1 MPSFVNPIHT
11 NANAL
16 NSGTKNEVKDTKNA
30 PKSASKDFN
39 KILNQKISK
48 DKTAPKENPNAL
60 KATPKDAKEDA
71 KELEKTPTPHHQHAQ
86 NLAKDQQAP
95 TLKDLL
101 NHKKTTASHEA
112 QHETHEPTLKDLLN
126 HKKTTASHEAQHET
140 HEMHETNPKTPN
152 ETLNKNE
159 KKPNGV
165 ASNAHQANL
174 TNKNPLT
181 PTNHANN
188 AIKNPTAP
196 THNAKEPKTLK
207 DIHALS
213 QKHDLNA
220 SNIQVG
226 TPLEKKE
233 TPLNASDQLA
243 LKTTQTSINHT
254 LAKNDSKNTANL
266 SSVLQSLEK
275 KESHNKERTTPPSNE
290 KKTPPLREALQM
302 NAIKRDKTLSKKKP
316 EKTPTKTQTTAATP
330 ENAPKIPLKTPPL
343 MPLIGANPP
352 NDNAP
357 TPLEKEEKAKEVSEN
372 KEKTK
377 ESNNSA
383 QSAQNA
389 QASDKTSENKSAA
402 PKETIK
408 HFTQQLKQEI
418 QEYKPPMSRISM
430 DLFPKELGKVEVT
443 IQKVGKNLKVSV
455 ISHNNSLQT
464 FLDNQQDLKNS
475 LNALGFEGVD
485 LSFSQD
491 SSKEQPK
498 EPLREPFKE
507 QESTPLKEN
516 ALKSYQENTDNENKE
531 TSMQITLYA

>member
-1 MPSFVNPIHT
+1 MPSPINPIHT

-16 NSGTKNEVKDTKNA
+16 NSGAKNEDTKNA
-30 PKSASKDFN
+30 PKSASKDFS

-71 KELEKTPTPHHQHAQ
+71 KTLKTPTPHHQHAQ
-86 NLAKDQQAP
+86 NPAKDQQAP
-95 TLKDLL
+95 TLKDWL

-112 QHETHEPTLKDLLN
+112 QHEKN
-126 HKKTTASHEAQHET
+126 
-140 HEMHETNPKTPN
+140 HETNPKTPN

-159 KKPNGV
+159 KKPNEV
-165 ASNAHQANL
+165 ISNAHQTNL
-174 TNKNPLT
+174 LSKNPIT
-181 PTNHANN
+181 PNHANN

-207 DIHALS
+207 DIQTLS

-220 SNIQVG
+220 NNIQA
-226 TPLEKKE
+226 TAPLEKKE

-243 LKTTQTSINHT
+243 LKTTQTPINHT
-254 LAKNDSKNTANL
+254 LAKNDAKNTANL

-275 KESHNKERTTPPSNE
+275 KESPNKEHATPQNNE
-290 KKTPPLREALQM
+290 KKTPPLKEALPM
-302 NAIKRDKTLSKKKP
+302 NAIKRDKTLSKKKS
-316 EKTPTKTQTTAATP
+316 EKTPTKAQTTAPSITP

-352 NDNAP
+352 PNDNIP
-357 TPLEKEEKAKEVSEN
+357 TPLEKEEKTQEISEN

-377 ESNNSA
+377 ESSN
-383 QSAQNA
+383 SAQNA
-389 QASDKTSENKSAA
+389 QNAQSSDKTSENKSVT

-430 DLFPKELGKVEVT
+430 DLFPKELGKVEVI

-491 SSKEQPK
+491 SSKEQQAPKDQPK
-498 EPLREPFKE
+498 ELFKE

-516 ALKSYQENTDNENKE
+516 ALKSYQENTDNEHKE

>member
-1 MPSFVNPIHT
+1 MPSLINPIHT
-11 NANAL
+11 NANANAL
-16 NSGTKNEVKDTKNA
+16 NSGAKNEDTKNA
-30 PKSASKDFN
+30 SKSASKDFS

-60 KATPKDAKEDA
+60 KATPKDAKGDA

-112 QHETHEPTLKDLLN
+112 QHEI
-126 HKKTTASHEAQHET
+126 HKN
-140 HEMHETNPKTPN
+140 HETNPKTPN

-165 ASNAHQANL
+165 ISNAHQANL

-196 THNAKEPKTLK
+196 THNAKESKTLK
-207 DIHALS
+207 DIQTLS

-220 SNIQVG
+220 SNIQV
-226 TPLEKKE
+226 TAPLEKKE

-254 LAKNDSKNTANL
+254 LAKNDAKNTANL

-275 KESHNKERTTPPSNE
+275 KDPHNKERTTPPSNE
-290 KKTPPLREALQM
+290 KKTPPLREALPM

-316 EKTPTKTQTTAATP
+316 EKTPIHAKTQTTAQAATP
-330 ENAPKIPLKTPPL
+330 KNAPKIPLKTPPL

-357 TPLEKEEKAKEVSEN
+357 TLLEKEETTKEASEN

-377 ESNNSA
+377 ETSN
-383 QSAQNA
+383 SAQNA
-389 QASDKTSENKSAA
+389 QSTQSSDKTSDKSVT

-430 DLFPKELGKVEVT
+430 DLFPKELGKVEVV

-491 SSKEQPK
+491 SSKEQEK
-498 EPLREPFKE
+498 EPFKEPFKE

>member
-1 MPSFVNPIHT
+1 MPSPVNPIHT

-16 NSGTKNEVKDTKNA
+16 NSGAKNEDAKNA
-30 PKSASKDFN
+30 PKSASKDFS

-71 KELEKTPTPHHQHAQ
+71 KTLEKTPTPPHQHAQ

-95 TLKDLL
+95 TLKDWL

-112 QHETHEPTLKDLLN
+112 QHETHEAN
-126 HKKTTASHEAQHET
+126 
-140 HEMHETNPKTPN
+140 ETNPKTPN

-165 ASNAHQANL
+165 TSNVHQTNL

-207 DIHALS
+207 DIQTLS

-220 SNIQVG
+220 SNIQAAT
-226 TPLEKKE
+226 TPENKN
-233 TPLNASDQLA
+233 PLNASDQLA
-243 LKTTQTSINHT
+243 LKTTQTPTNHT
-254 LAKNDSKNTANL
+254 LAKNDAKNTANL

-275 KESHNKERTTPPSNE
+275 KEPHNKEHANPQNNE
-290 KKTPPLREALQM
+290 KKTPPLKEALQM
-302 NAIKRDKTLSKKKP
+302 NAIKRDKTLSKKKS
-316 EKTPTKTQTTAATP
+316 EKTQTKTQTTAPSIAP
-330 ENAPKIPLKTPPL
+330 ENAPKISLKTPPL

-352 NDNAP
+352 NDNPP
-357 TPLEKEEKAKEVSEN
+357 TPLEKEEKTKEASDN

-377 ESNNSA
+377 EASN
-383 QSAQNA
+383 SAQNA
-389 QASDKTSENKSAA
+389 QNTQASDKTSENKSIA

-430 DLFPKELGKVEVT
+430 DLFPKELGKVEVI

-498 EPLREPFKE
+498 EQLRELFKE

-516 ALKSYQENTDNENKE
+516 ALKSYQENTDHENQE

>member
-11 NANAL
+11 NASTNANAL
-16 NSGTKNEVKDTKNA
+16 NSGAKNEVKDTKNA
-30 PKSASKDFN
+30 PKSASKDFS

-48 DKTAPKENPNAL
+48 DKNAPKENPAL
-60 KATPKDAKEDA
+60 KATPKDAKA
-71 KELEKTPTPHHQHAQ
+71 FEKTPTPHHQHAQ
-86 NLAKDQQAP
+86 NPAKDQQAP

-112 QHETHEPTLKDLLN
+112 QHEKN
-126 HKKTTASHEAQHET
+126 
-140 HEMHETNPKTPN
+140 HETNPKTPN

-159 KKPNGV
+159 KKPNEV
-165 ASNAHQANL
+165 ISNAHQTNL
-174 TNKNPLT
+174 PNKNPLT
-181 PTNHANN
+181 PTNHANHT
-188 AIKNPTAP
+188 IKNPTTP
-196 THNAKEPKTLK
+196 THNAKDPKTLK
-207 DIHALS
+207 DIQTLS

-233 TPLNASDQLA
+233 TPLKASDQFA
-243 LKTTQTSINHT
+243 LKTTQTPINHT
-254 LAKNDSKNTANL
+254 LAKNDAKNTANL

-275 KESHNKERTTPPSNE
+275 KEPHNKEHTTPPSNE
-290 KKTPPLREALQM
+290 KKTPPLKEALQM

-316 EKTPTKTQTTAATP
+316 EKTPTKTQTTTPSATP

-357 TPLEKEEKAKEVSEN
+357 TPLEKEEKAKEASEN

-377 ESNNSA
+377 ESTNSA
-383 QSAQNA
+383 QNAQNA
-389 QASDKTSENKSAA
+389 QASDKASENKSTA

-430 DLFPKELGKVEVT
+430 DLFPKELGKVEVI

-485 LSFSQD
+485 LSFSQG

-498 EPLREPFKE
+498 EQLREPFKE

>member
-1 MPSFVNPIHT
+1 MPSPVNPIHT
-11 NANAL
+11 NASANAL
-16 NSGTKNEVKDTKNA
+16 NSGAKNEDTKNA
-30 PKSASKDFN
+30 PKSASKDFS

-48 DKTAPKENPNAL
+48 DKTAPKESPNAL

-86 NLAKDQQAP
+86 NLAKDQQTP

-112 QHETHEPTLKDLLN
+112 QHEI
-126 HKKTTASHEAQHET
+126 HKN
-140 HEMHETNPKTPN
+140 HETNPKTPN

-165 ASNAHQANL
+165 ISNTHQANL

-181 PTNHANN
+181 LTNHANN
-188 AIKNPTAP
+188 AIKNPTTP
-196 THNAKEPKTLK
+196 THNAKDPKTLK
-207 DIHALS
+207 DIQTLS

-254 LAKNDSKNTANL
+254 LAKNDAKNTANL

-275 KESHNKERTTPPSNE
+275 KESHNKEHATPPSNE

-316 EKTPTKTQTTAATP
+316 EKTPTKTQTTAQAVTP

-352 NDNAP
+352 NDNTP

-377 ESNNSA
+377 ESTNSA
-383 QSAQNA
+383 QSAQNT
-389 QASDKTSENKSAA
+389 QASASENKSAA

-430 DLFPKELGKVEVT
+430 DLFPKELGKIEVT

-498 EPLREPFKE
+498 EQLRESFKD
-507 QESTPLKEN
+507 QELTPLKEN

>member
-1 MPSFVNPIHT
+1 MPSPVNPLHT

-16 NSGTKNEVKDTKNA
+16 NSGAKNEVKDAKNA
-30 PKSASKDFN
+30 PKSASKDFS

-48 DKTAPKENPNAL
+48 DKTASKESPNPNAS
-60 KATPKDAKEDA
+60 KVTPKDAKT
-71 KELEKTPTPHHQHAQ
+71 LEKTPTPPHQHAQ

-95 TLKDLL
+95 TLKDWL
-101 NHKKTTASHEA
+101 NHKKTTAPHET
-112 QHETHEPTLKDLLN
+112 QHETHEAN
-126 HKKTTASHEAQHET
+126 
-140 HEMHETNPKTPN
+140 ETNPKTPN
-152 ETLNKNE
+152 ETLNKNG
-159 KKPNGV
+159 KKPNEV
-165 ASNAHQANL
+165 TSNAHQTNL
-174 TNKNPLT
+174 LSKNPIT
-181 PTNHANN
+181 PNHANN
-188 AIKNPTAP
+188 AIKTQTTP
-196 THNAKEPKTLK
+196 THNAKDPKTLK
-207 DIHALS
+207 DIQTLS

-220 SNIQVG
+220 NNIQAAT
-226 TPLEKKE
+226 TPENKN
-233 TPLNASDQLA
+233 PLNASDHLA
-243 LKTTQTSINHT
+243 LKTTQTPTNHT
-254 LAKNDSKNTANL
+254 LAKNDAKNTANL

-275 KESHNKERTTPPSNE
+275 KEPHNKEHANPQNNE
-290 KKTPPLREALQM
+290 KKTPPLKEALQM
-302 NAIKRDKTLSKKKP
+302 NAIKRDKTLSKKKS
-316 EKTPTKTQTTAATP
+316 EKTQTKAQTTAPSITP

-352 NDNAP
+352 PNDNIP
-357 TPLEKEEKAKEVSEN
+357 TPLEKEETTKEASDN

-377 ESNNSA
+377 ESSNSA
-383 QSAQNA
+383 QNAQNA
-389 QASDKTSENKSAA
+389 QASDKTSENKSTA

-418 QEYKPPMSRISM
+418 QEYKPPMSKISM
-430 DLFPKELGKVEVT
+430 DLFPKELGKVEVV

-491 SSKEQPK
+491 SSKEQQAPK
-498 EPLREPFKE
+498 DQPKEPFKE
-507 QESTPLKEN
+507 QELTPLKES

>member
-1 MPSFVNPIHT
+1 MPSPINPIHT
-11 NANAL
+11 NASANASAL
-16 NSGTKNEVKDTKNA
+16 NSGAKNEDTKNA
-30 PKSASKDFN
+30 PKSASKDFS

-48 DKTAPKENPNAL
+48 DKTAPKESPNAL
-60 KATPKDAKEDA
+60 KAVQKDAKKDA
-71 KELEKTPTPHHQHAQ
+71 KALEKTPTPHHQHAQ
-86 NLAKDQQAP
+86 NPAKDQQAP

-112 QHETHEPTLKDLLN
+112 QHEI
-126 HKKTTASHEAQHET
+126 HKN
-140 HEMHETNPKTPN
+140 HETNPKTPN

-159 KKPNGV
+159 KKPDGV
-165 ASNAHQANL
+165 TSNAHQENS
-174 TNKNPLT
+174 THKNPLT
-181 PTNHANN
+181 PTNHTNNANN

-220 SNIQVG
+220 SNIQAT

-233 TPLNASDQLA
+233 TPLKASDQLA
-243 LKTTQTSINHT
+243 LKTTQTPINHT
-254 LAKNDSKNTANL
+254 LAKNDAKNTANL

-275 KESHNKERTTPPSNE
+275 KESHNKEHATPPSNE
-290 KKTPPLREALQM
+290 KKTPPLREALPM

-316 EKTPTKTQTTAATP
+316 EKTPTKAQTTAPSATP
-330 ENAPKIPLKTPPL
+330 ENSPKIPLKTPPL

-352 NDNAP
+352 PNDNAL
-357 TPLEKEEKAKEVSEN
+357 TPLEKEEKTKEMSDN

-377 ESNNSA
+377 ETNNSA
-383 QSAQNA
+383 QSAQNT
-389 QASDKTSENKSAA
+389 QASDKTSENKSVT

-430 DLFPKELGKVEVT
+430 DLFPKELGKVEVI

-498 EPLREPFKE
+498 EPFKESFKE
-507 QESTPLKEN
+507 QELTPLKEN
-516 ALKSYQENTDNENKE
+516 ALKSYQENTDNESKE

>member
-1 MPSFVNPIHT
+1 MPSPVNPLHT

-16 NSGTKNEVKDTKNA
+16 NSGAKNEVKDTKNA
-30 PKSASKDFN
+30 PKSASKDFS

-48 DKTAPKENPNAL
+48 DKTASKENPNAL
-60 KATPKDAKEDA
+60 KATPQNALKDK
-71 KELEKTPTPHHQHAQ
+71 LEKTPTLPHQHAQ

-95 TLKDLL
+95 TLKDFL
-101 NHKKTTASHEA
+101 NHQKTTASHEA
-112 QHETHEPTLKDLLN
+112 QHEKN
-126 HKKTTASHEAQHET
+126 
-140 HEMHETNPKTPN
+140 HETNPKTPN

-159 KKPNGV
+159 KKPNEV
-165 ASNAHQANL
+165 TSNAHQTNL
-174 TNKNPLT
+174 LSKNPIT
-181 PTNHANN
+181 PNHANN
-188 AIKNPTAP
+188 AIKTQTTP
-196 THNAKEPKTLK
+196 THNAKDPKTLK
-207 DIHALS
+207 DIQALS

-220 SNIQVG
+220 SNIQAAT
-226 TPLEKKE
+226 TPENKN
-233 TPLNASDQLA
+233 PLNASDHLA
-243 LKTTQTSINHT
+243 LKTTQTPTNHT
-254 LAKNDSKNTANL
+254 LAKNDAKNTANL

-275 KESHNKERTTPPSNE
+275 KDPHNKEHATPPNNE
-290 KKTPPLREALQM
+290 KKTPPLKEALPM

-316 EKTPTKTQTTAATP
+316 EKTPTKAQITAPSIAP
-330 ENAPKIPLKTPPL
+330 ENAPKTSLKTPPL

-352 NDNAP
+352 NDNIP
-357 TPLEKEEKAKEVSEN
+357 TPLEKEETTKEASDN

-377 ESNNSA
+377 ESSNSA

-389 QASDKTSENKSAA
+389 QASDKTSDNKSTT

-430 DLFPKELGKVEVT
+430 DLFPKELGKVEVI

-498 EPLREPFKE
+498 EQLRELFKE

-516 ALKSYQENTDNENKE
+516 ALKSYQENTDNENQE

>member
-1 MPSFVNPIHT
+1 MPSPINPIHT
-11 NANAL
+11 NANANASTL
-16 NSGTKNEVKDTKNA
+16 INSGAKNEVKDTKNA
-30 PKSASKDFN
+30 PKSASKDFS

-48 DKTAPKENPNAL
+48 DKTAPKENSSAL
-60 KATPKDAKEDA
+60 KATPKNSKEGAKEDA
-71 KELEKTPTPHHQHAQ
+71 KELEKIPTPHHQHAQ
-86 NLAKDQQAP
+86 SLAKDQQAP

-112 QHETHEPTLKDLLN
+112 QHEMHEN
-126 HKKTTASHEAQHET
+126 
-140 HEMHETNPKTPN
+140 HETNPKTPD

-165 ASNAHQANL
+165 ISNAHQTNL
-174 TNKNPLT
+174 TSKNPLT

-207 DIHALS
+207 DIQTLS

-233 TPLNASDQLA
+233 TPLKTSDQLA

-254 LAKNDSKNTANL
+254 LAKNGTKNTANL

-275 KESHNKERTTPPSNE
+275 KESHNKERTTPLSNE

-316 EKTPTKTQTTAATP
+316 EKTPTKTQTTAQAATP

-357 TPLEKEEKAKEVSEN
+357 TPLEKEEKTKEVSEN

-377 ESNNSA
+377 ESTNST

-491 SSKEQPK
+491 SSKEQEK
-498 EPLREPFKE
+498 EQLREPFKE
-507 QESTPLKEN
+507 QELTPLKEN

>member
-1 MPSFVNPIHT
+1 MPSPVNPIHT

-16 NSGTKNEVKDTKNA
+16 NSGAKNEVKDTKNA
-30 PKSASKDFN
+30 PKSASKDFS

-48 DKTAPKENPNAL
+48 DKTASKEDPNAL
-60 KATPKDAKEDA
+60 KTTPKNSKEGAKEDA
-71 KELEKTPTPHHQHAQ
+71 KTLEKTPTLPHQHAQ
-86 NLAKDQQAP
+86 NPAKDQQAP
-95 TLKDLL
+95 TLKDWL

-112 QHETHEPTLKDLLN
+112 QHEN
-126 HKKTTASHEAQHET
+126 
-140 HEMHETNPKTPN
+140 HETNQKTPN
-152 ETLNKNE
+152 KTLNKNE

-165 ASNAHQANL
+165 TSNAHQTNL
-174 TNKNPLT
+174 ASKNPIT

-196 THNAKEPKTLK
+196 THNAKDPKTLK
-207 DIHALS
+207 DIQTLS

-220 SNIQVG
+220 SNIQAAT
-226 TPLEKKE
+226 TPENK

-243 LKTTQTSINHT
+243 LKTTQTPTNHT
-254 LAKNDSKNTANL
+254 LAKNEAKNTANL

-275 KESHNKERTTPPSNE
+275 KESHNKEHANPQNNE
-290 KKTPPLREALQM
+290 KKTPPLKEALQM
-302 NAIKRDKTLSKKKP
+302 NAIKRDKTLSKKKS
-316 EKTPTKTQTTAATP
+316 EKTPIHAKTQTTAPSIAP

-352 NDNAP
+352 PNDNP
-357 TPLEKEEKAKEVSEN
+357 PVLLEKEETTKEASDN

-377 ESNNSA
+377 ESSNST
-383 QSAQNA
+383 QNAQNA
-389 QASDKTSENKSAA
+389 QASDKTSENKSTA

-430 DLFPKELGKVEVT
+430 DLFPKELGKVEVI

-498 EPLREPFKE
+498 EQLRELFKE

-516 ALKSYQENTDNENKE
+516 ALKSYQENTDHENQE

>member
-1 MPSFVNPIHT
+1 MPSPINPLHT

-16 NSGTKNEVKDTKNA
+16 NSGAKNEVKDAKNA
-30 PKSASKDFN
+30 PKSASKDFS

-48 DKTAPKENPNAL
+48 DKTASKESPNPNAL
-60 KATPKDAKEDA
+60 KATPKDAKT
-71 KELEKTPTPHHQHAQ
+71 LEKTPTLPHQHAQ
-86 NLAKDQQAP
+86 NLAKNQQAP
-95 TLKDLL
+95 TLKDWL
-101 NHKKTTASHEA
+101 NHPKTTAPHEA
-112 QHETHEPTLKDLLN
+112 QHETHEAN
-126 HKKTTASHEAQHET
+126 ET
-140 HEMHETNPKTPN
+140 DPKTPN
-152 ETLNKNE
+152 ETLSKNE
-159 KKPNGV
+159 KKPNEV
-165 ASNAHQANL
+165 ASNAHQTNL
-174 TNKNPLT
+174 LSKNPIT
-181 PTNHANN
+181 PNHANN
-188 AIKNPTAP
+188 AIKTQTTP

-207 DIHALS
+207 DIQTLS

-220 SNIQVG
+220 SNIQA
-226 TPLEKKE
+226 TAPLEKKE
-233 TPLNASDQLA
+233 TPLSASDQLA
-243 LKTTQTSINHT
+243 LKTTQTPTNHT
-254 LAKNDSKNTANL
+254 LAKNDAKNTANL

-275 KESHNKERTTPPSNE
+275 KELPNKEHANPQNSE
-290 KKTPPLREALQM
+290 KKTPPLKEALEM

-316 EKTPTKTQTTAATP
+316 EKTPIHAKTQTTAPSATP

-352 NDNAP
+352 NDNIP

-372 KEKTK
+372 KEKAK
-377 ESNNSA
+377 ETNSST
-383 QSAQNA
+383 QSAQNT
-389 QASDKTSENKSAA
+389 QASDKTSDNKSTA

-418 QEYKPPMSRISM
+418 QEYKPPMSKISM

-491 SSKEQPK
+491 SSKEQQAPK
-498 EPLREPFKE
+498 EQPKEPFKE
-507 QESTPLKEN
+507 QELTPLKEN
-516 ALKSYQENTDNENKE
+516 ALKSYQENTDHENQE

>member
-1 MPSFVNPIHT
+1 MPSPINPIHT
-11 NANAL
+11 NASANASTL
-16 NSGTKNEVKDTKNA
+16 INSGAKNEDTKNT
-30 PKSASKDFN
+30 PKSASKDFS

-48 DKTAPKENPNAL
+48 DKTTPKESPNPNAL
-60 KATPKDAKEDA
+60 KATPQNALKDK
-71 KELEKTPTPHHQHAQ
+71 LEKTPTPQPQHAQ
-86 NLAKDQQAP
+86 NPAKDQQAP

-101 NHKKTTASHEA
+101 NHKKTTASHET
-112 QHETHEPTLKDLLN
+112 QHETHEAN
-126 HKKTTASHEAQHET
+126 
-140 HEMHETNPKTPN
+140 ETNPKTPN

-159 KKPNGV
+159 KKPNEV
-165 ASNAHQANL
+165 ASNAHQTNL
-174 TNKNPLT
+174 PNKNPIT
-181 PTNHANN
+181 PTNH

-196 THNAKEPKTLK
+196 TDTKKEPKTLK
-207 DIHALS
+207 DIQTLS

-220 SNIQVG
+220 SNIQAAT
-226 TPLEKKE
+226 TPENK
-233 TPLNASDQLA
+233 TPLNASDHLA
-243 LKTTQTSINHT
+243 LKTTQTPTNHT
-254 LAKNDSKNTANL
+254 LAKNDAKNTANL

-275 KESHNKERTTPPSNE
+275 KEPPNKEHTNPQNNE
-290 KKTPPLREALQM
+290 KKTPPLKEALEM
-302 NAIKRDKTLSKKKP
+302 NAIKRDKTLSKKKS
-316 EKTPTKTQTTAATP
+316 EKTQTKAQTTAPSIAP

-352 NDNAP
+352 PNDNPP
-357 TPLEKEEKAKEVSEN
+357 TLLEKEETTKEASDN

-389 QASDKTSENKSAA
+389 QASDKTSENKSTA

-430 DLFPKELGKVEVT
+430 DLFPKELGKVEVV

-491 SSKEQPK
+491 SSKEQQAPK
-498 EPLREPFKE
+498 DQPKEPFKE

>member
-1 MPSFVNPIHT
+1 MPSPVNPIHT

-16 NSGTKNEVKDTKNA
+16 NSGAKNEDTKNA
-30 PKSASKDFN
+30 PKSASKDFS

-48 DKTAPKENPNAL
+48 DKTASKESPNPNAL
-60 KATPKDAKEDA
+60 KATPKDAKT
-71 KELEKTPTPHHQHAQ
+71 LEKTPTLQPQHAQ
-86 NLAKDQQAP
+86 NPAKDQQAP
-95 TLKDLL
+95 TLKDWL
-101 NHKKTTASHEA
+101 NHPKTHPTAKHET
-112 QHETHEPTLKDLLN
+112 QHETHETN
-126 HKKTTASHEAQHET
+126 
-140 HEMHETNPKTPN
+140 ETNPKTPN

-165 ASNAHQANL
+165 TSNAHQTNL
-174 TNKNPLT
+174 PNKNPIT
-181 PTNHANN
+181 PNHANN

-207 DIHALS
+207 DIQTLS

-220 SNIQVG
+220 NNIQAV
-226 TPLEKKE
+226 TTLENKN
-233 TPLNASDQLA
+233 PLNASDHLA
-243 LKTTQTSINHT
+243 LKTTQTPINNT
-254 LAKNDSKNTANL
+254 LAKNDAKNTANL

-275 KESHNKERTTPPSNE
+275 KDPQNKEHANPPNNE
-290 KKTPPLREALQM
+290 KKTPPLKEALPM
-302 NAIKRDKTLSKKKP
+302 NAIKRDKTLSKKKS
-316 EKTPTKTQTTAATP
+316 EKTPIHAKTQTTAPSATP
-330 ENAPKIPLKTPPL
+330 ENALKIPLKTPPL

-352 NDNAP
+352 PNDNIP
-357 TPLEKEEKAKEVSEN
+357 TPLEKEEKTKEASDN

-377 ESNNSA
+377 EASNSA
-383 QSAQNA
+383 QSAQNT
-389 QASDKTSENKSAA
+389 QASDKTSENKSVT

-430 DLFPKELGKVEVT
+430 DLFPKELGKVEVI

-498 EPLREPFKE
+498 EQLRELFKE

-516 ALKSYQENTDNENKE
+516 ALKSYQENTDHENQE

>member
-1 MPSFVNPIHT
+1 MPSPVNPIHT

-16 NSGTKNEVKDTKNA
+16 NSGAKNEVKHAKNA
-30 PKSASKDFN
+30 PKSASKDFS

-60 KATPKDAKEDA
+60 KATPQNALKDKL
-71 KELEKTPTPHHQHAQ
+71 KKTPTPHPQHAQ
-86 NLAKDQQAP
+86 NPAKDQQAP
-95 TLKDLL
+95 TLKDWL
-101 NHKKTTASHEA
+101 NHPKTTASHEA
-112 QHETHEPTLKDLLN
+112 QHEN
-126 HKKTTASHEAQHET
+126 
-140 HEMHETNPKTPN
+140 HETNPKTPN

-165 ASNAHQANL
+165 TSNAHQTNL
-174 TNKNPLT
+174 ASKNPIT
-181 PTNHANN
+181 PNHANN
-188 AIKNPTAP
+188 AIKNPTTP

-207 DIHALS
+207 DIQTLS

-220 SNIQVG
+220 SNIQAAT
-226 TPLEKKE
+226 TPENK
-233 TPLNASDQLA
+233 TPLNASDHLA
-243 LKTTQTSINHT
+243 LKTTQTPINNT
-254 LAKNDSKNTANL
+254 LAKNDAKNTANL

-275 KESHNKERTTPPSNE
+275 KDPHNKERANPQNSE
-290 KKTPPLREALQM
+290 KKTPPLKEALQM
-302 NAIKRDKTLSKKKP
+302 NAIKRDKTLSKKKS
-316 EKTPTKTQTTAATP
+316 EKTPTKAQTTAPSIVP

-352 NDNAP
+352 NDNPP
-357 TPLEKEEKAKEVSEN
+357 TPLEKEETTKEASDN

-377 ESNNSA
+377 ESSNSA

-389 QASDKTSENKSAA
+389 QASDKTSENKSVT

-430 DLFPKELGKVEVT
+430 DLFPKELGKVEVI

-498 EPLREPFKE
+498 EQLRELFKE
-507 QESTPLKEN
+507 QELTPLKEN
-516 ALKSYQENTDNENKE
+516 ALKSYQENTDHENQE

>member
-1 MPSFVNPIHT
+1 MPSPINPIHT
-11 NANAL
+11 NASANANAL
-16 NSGTKNEVKDTKNA
+16 NSGAKNEDAKNA
-30 PKSASKDFN
+30 PKSASKDFS

-48 DKTAPKENPNAL
+48 DKTAPKESPNPNAL

-71 KELEKTPTPHHQHAQ
+71 KTLEKTPTLPHQHAQ
-86 NLAKDQQAP
+86 NPAKDQQAP
-95 TLKDLL
+95 TLKDWL
-101 NHKKTTASHEA
+101 NRPKTHPTAPHET
-112 QHETHEPTLKDLLN
+112 QHETHEAN
-126 HKKTTASHEAQHET
+126 
-140 HEMHETNPKTPN
+140 ETNPKTPN

-159 KKPNGV
+159 KKPNE
-165 ASNAHQANL
+165 ALSNAHQTSL
-174 TNKNPLT
+174 PNKNPLT

-188 AIKNPTAP
+188 AIKTSTTP
-196 THNAKEPKTLK
+196 THNAKDPKTLK
-207 DIHALS
+207 DIQTLS

-220 SNIQVG
+220 SNIQAAT
-226 TPLEKKE
+226 TPENK
-233 TPLNASDQLA
+233 TPLNASDHLA
-243 LKTTQTSINHT
+243 LKTTQTPTNHT
-254 LAKNDSKNTANL
+254 LAKNDAKNTANL

-275 KESHNKERTTPPSNE
+275 KEPHNKEHTNPSHNE
-290 KKTPPLREALQM
+290 KKTPPLKEALQM
-302 NAIKRDKTLSKKKP
+302 NAIKRDKTLSKKKS
-316 EKTPTKTQTTAATP
+316 EKTPTKAQTTAPSIVP

-352 NDNAP
+352 PNDNIP
-357 TPLEKEEKAKEVSEN
+357 TPLEKEETTKEASDN

-377 ESNNSA
+377 ETNNSA
-383 QSAQNA
+383 QNAQNA
-389 QASDKTSENKSAA
+389 QASDKTSENKSVT

-430 DLFPKELGKVEVT
+430 DLFPKELGKVEVI

-498 EPLREPFKE
+498 EQLRELFKE

-516 ALKSYQENTDNENKE
+516 ALKSYQENTDHENKE

>member
-1 MPSFVNPIHT
+1 MPSPINPIHT
-11 NANAL
+11 NASANANTL
-16 NSGTKNEVKDTKNA
+16 NSGAKNEDTKNA
-30 PKSASKDFN
+30 PKSASKDFS

-48 DKTAPKENPNAL
+48 DKTAPKENPSAL
-60 KATPKDAKEDA
+60 KDTPKDAKEDA
-71 KELEKTPTPHHQHAQ
+71 KTLKTPTLPHQHAQ
-86 NLAKDQQAP
+86 NPAKDQQAP
-95 TLKDLL
+95 TLKDWL
-101 NHKKTTASHEA
+101 NHQKTTAKHEA
-112 QHETHEPTLKDLLN
+112 QHETHEAN
-126 HKKTTASHEAQHET
+126 
-140 HEMHETNPKTPN
+140 ETNPKTPN

-159 KKPNGV
+159 KKPNEV
-165 ASNAHQANL
+165 TSNAHQENS
-174 TNKNPLT
+174 THKNPLT

-188 AIKNPTAP
+188 ANKNPTAP

-207 DIHALS
+207 DIQTLS

-220 SNIQVG
+220 SNIQAAT
-226 TPLEKKE
+226 TPENKN
-233 TPLNASDQLA
+233 PLNASDHLA
-243 LKTTQTSINHT
+243 LKTTQTPTNHT
-254 LAKNDSKNTANL
+254 LAKNDAKNTANL

-275 KESHNKERTTPPSNE
+275 KESRNKERATPPSNE
-290 KKTPPLREALQM
+290 KKTPPLKEALPM
-302 NAIKRDKTLSKKKP
+302 NAIKRDKTLSKKKL
-316 EKTPTKTQTTAATP
+316 EKTPAKTQTTAQAVTP

-352 NDNAP
+352 PNDNAP
-357 TPLEKEEKAKEVSEN
+357 TTLEKEEKTKEISDN

-377 ESNNSA
+377 EASNSA

-389 QASDKTSENKSAA
+389 QASDKTSENKSVT
-402 PKETIK
+402 PKETIR

-418 QEYKPPMSRISM
+418 QEYKPPMSKISM

-498 EPLREPFKE
+498 EPFKE
-507 QESTPLKEN
+507 QELTPLKEN
-516 ALKSYQENTDNENKE
+516 ALKSYQENTDNESKE

>member
-1 MPSFVNPIHT
+1 MPSPINPIHT
-11 NANAL
+11 NANASASI
-16 NSGTKNEVKDTKNA
+16 NSGAKNEDTKNA
-30 PKSASKDFN
+30 PKSASKDFS

-60 KATPKDAKEDA
+60 KATPKGAKEGA
-71 KELEKTPTPHHQHAQ
+71 KENAKALEKTPTPHPQHAQ

-101 NHKKTTASHEA
+101 NHQKTTASHEA
-112 QHETHEPTLKDLLN
+112 QHEN
-126 HKKTTASHEAQHET
+126 
-140 HEMHETNPKTPN
+140 HETNPKTPN

-165 ASNAHQANL
+165 TSNAHQTNL
-174 TNKNPLT
+174 THKNPLT

-196 THNAKEPKTLK
+196 THNAKESKTLK
-207 DIHALS
+207 DIQTLS

-220 SNIQVG
+220 SNIQVVA
-226 TPLEKKE
+226 PLEKKE

-243 LKTTQTSINHT
+243 LKTTQTPINNT
-254 LAKNDSKNTANL
+254 LAKNDAKNTANL

-275 KESHNKERTTPPSNE
+275 KESHNKEHATPPNNE
-290 KKTPPLREALQM
+290 KKTPPLREALPM

-316 EKTPTKTQTTAATP
+316 EKTPIHAKTQTTAPSIAP
-330 ENAPKIPLKTPPL
+330 GNAPKIPLKTPPL

-357 TPLEKEEKAKEVSEN
+357 TLLEKEETTKEASEN

-383 QSAQNA
+383 QSTQNA
-389 QASDKTSENKSAA
+389 QASDKTSENKSVT

-430 DLFPKELGKVEVT
+430 DLFPKELGKVEVV

-498 EPLREPFKE
+498 EPFKEPFKE
-507 QESTPLKEN
+507 QESSPLKEN

>member
-1 MPSFVNPIHT
+1 MPSPVNPIHT
-11 NANAL
+11 NASANASAL
-16 NSGTKNEVKDTKNA
+16 NSGAKNEVKDAKNA
-30 PKSASKDFN
+30 PKSASKDFS

-48 DKTAPKENPNAL
+48 DKTAPKESPNPNAL
-60 KATPKDAKEDA
+60 KATPKDAKA
-71 KELEKTPTPHHQHAQ
+71 LEKTLPHQHAQ
-86 NLAKDQQAP
+86 NPIKDQQAP
-95 TLKDLL
+95 TLKDWL
-101 NHKKTTASHEA
+101 NHQKTTASHA
-112 QHETHEPTLKDLLN
+112 QHEKN
-126 HKKTTASHEAQHET
+126 
-140 HEMHETNPKTPN
+140 HETNPKTPN

-159 KKPNGV
+159 KKPNEV
-165 ASNAHQANL
+165 ISNAHQTNL
-174 TNKNPLT
+174 PNKNPIT
-181 PTNHANN
+181 PTNRANN

-196 THNAKEPKTLK
+196 TDTKKEPKTLK
-207 DIHALS
+207 DIQTLS

-220 SNIQVG
+220 SNIQAAT
-226 TPLEKKE
+226 TPENKN
-233 TPLNASDQLA
+233 PLNASDHLA
-243 LKTTQTSINHT
+243 LKTMPKNPTTNPTTI
-254 LAKNDSKNTANL
+254 KNDAKNTANL

-275 KESHNKERTTPPSNE
+275 KESHNKEHANLQNNE
-290 KKTPPLREALQM
+290 KKTPPLKEALEM
-302 NAIKRDKTLSKKKP
+302 NAIKRDKTLSKKKS
-316 EKTPTKTQTTAATP
+316 EKTQTKTQTTAPSIAP

-352 NDNAP
+352 NDNIP
-357 TPLEKEEKAKEVSEN
+357 TPLEKEETTKEASDN
-372 KEKTK
+372 KEKTR
-377 ESNNSA
+377 ESNNST

-389 QASDKTSENKSAA
+389 QASDKTNENKSIA

-430 DLFPKELGKVEVT
+430 DLFPKELGKVEVI

-498 EPLREPFKE
+498 EQLRELFKE
-507 QESTPLKEN
+507 QESTPLKES
-516 ALKSYQENTDNENKE
+516 ALKSYQENTDHENQE

>member
-1 MPSFVNPIHT
+1 MPSPINPIHT
-11 NANAL
+11 NASANANAL
-16 NSGTKNEVKDTKNA
+16 NSRAKNEDTKNA
-30 PKSASKDFN
+30 PKSASKDFS

-71 KELEKTPTPHHQHAQ
+71 KTLKTPTLQPQHAQ
-86 NLAKDQQAP
+86 NPAKDQQAP
-95 TLKDLL
+95 TLKDWL

-112 QHETHEPTLKDLLN
+112 QHEN
-126 HKKTTASHEAQHET
+126 
-140 HEMHETNPKTPN
+140 HETNPKTPN

-165 ASNAHQANL
+165 TSNAHQTNL

-181 PTNHANN
+181 PTNHANH
-188 AIKNPTAP
+188 AIKNPTTP

-207 DIHALS
+207 DIQALS

-220 SNIQVG
+220 SNIQATT
-226 TPLEKKE
+226 TPENK
-233 TPLNASDQLA
+233 TPLNASDQFA
-243 LKTTQTSINHT
+243 LKTTQAPINNT
-254 LAKNDSKNTANL
+254 LAKNDAKNTANL

-275 KESHNKERTTPPSNE
+275 KDPHNKEHATPPNNE
-290 KKTPPLREALQM
+290 KKTPPLKEALPM
-302 NAIKRDKTLSKKKP
+302 NAIKRDKTLSKKKS
-316 EKTPTKTQTTAATP
+316 EKTPTKAQTTAPSITP

-352 NDNAP
+352 PNDNIP
-357 TPLEKEEKAKEVSEN
+357 TPLEKEETTKEASDN

-377 ESNNSA
+377 ESSNSA
-383 QSAQNA
+383 QNAQNA
-389 QASDKTSENKSAA
+389 QASDKTSENKSTA
-402 PKETIK
+402 PKETIR

-430 DLFPKELGKVEVT
+430 DLFPKELGKVEVI

-498 EPLREPFKE
+498 EQLRELFKE
-507 QESTPLKEN
+507 QESTSLKES
-516 ALKSYQENTDNENKE
+516 ALKSYQENTDHENQE

>member
-1 MPSFVNPIHT
+1 MPSPINPIHT
-11 NANAL
+11 NANANASTL
-16 NSGTKNEVKDTKNA
+16 INSGAKNEDTKNA
-30 PKSASKDFN
+30 PKSASKDFS

-60 KATPKDAKEDA
+60 KATPKNAKEGAKEDA
-71 KELEKTPTPHHQHAQ
+71 KTLEKTPTPQPPHAQ
-86 NLAKDQQAP
+86 NPAKDQQAP

-112 QHETHEPTLKDLLN
+112 QHEN
-126 HKKTTASHEAQHET
+126 HG
-140 HEMHETNPKTPN
+140 HETNPKTPN

-159 KKPNGV
+159 KKPNEV
-165 ASNAHQANL
+165 TSNAHQTSL
-174 TNKNPLT
+174 INKNPIT

-188 AIKNPTAP
+188 ANKNPTTP
-196 THNAKEPKTLK
+196 THDTKEPKTLK
-207 DIHALS
+207 DIQTLS

-220 SNIQVG
+220 NNIQAAT
-226 TPLEKKE
+226 TPENK

-243 LKTTQTSINHT
+243 LKTTQAPTNHT
-254 LAKNDSKNTANL
+254 LAKNDAKNTANL

-275 KESHNKERTTPPSNE
+275 KESHNKEHANPQNNE
-290 KKTPPLREALQM
+290 KKTPPLKEALEM
-302 NAIKRDKTLSKKKP
+302 NAIKRDKTLSKKKS
-316 EKTPTKTQTTAATP
+316 EKTPIHAKTQTIAPIITP
-330 ENAPKIPLKTPPL
+330 ENAPKIPLKMPPL

-352 NDNAP
+352 PNDNIP
-357 TPLEKEEKAKEVSEN
+357 TPLEKEEKTQEISDN

-377 ESNNSA
+377 ETSNSTQN
-383 QSAQNA
+383 AQNA
-389 QASDKTSENKSAA
+389 QASDKTSENKSAT

-430 DLFPKELGKVEVT
+430 DLFPKELGKVEVV

-491 SSKEQPK
+491 SSKEQEK
-498 EPLREPFKE
+498 EPFKEPFKE
-507 QESTPLKEN
+507 QELTPLKEN
-516 ALKSYQENTDNENKE
+516 ALKSYQENTDHENQE

>member
-1 MPSFVNPIHT
+1 MPSPVNPIHT

-16 NSGTKNEVKDTKNA
+16 NSGAKNEDAKNA
-30 PKSASKDFN
+30 PKSTSKDFS

-60 KATPKDAKEDA
+60 KATPKDAKENAKEDA
-71 KELEKTPTPHHQHAQ
+71 KKLEKNPTPHHQHAQ

-95 TLKDLL
+95 TLKDWL

-112 QHETHEPTLKDLLN
+112 QHETHE
-126 HKKTTASHEAQHET
+126 
-140 HEMHETNPKTPN
+140 HETNPKTPN

-165 ASNAHQANL
+165 TSNAHQTNL
-174 TNKNPLT
+174 ASKNPIT
-181 PTNHANN
+181 PNHANN
-188 AIKNPTAP
+188 AIKNPTTP

-207 DIHALS
+207 DIQTLS

-220 SNIQVG
+220 SNIQAAT
-226 TPLEKKE
+226 TPENKN
-233 TPLNASDQLA
+233 PLNASDHLA
-243 LKTTQTSINHT
+243 LKTTQTPTNHT
-254 LAKNDSKNTANL
+254 LAKNDAKNTANL

-275 KESHNKERTTPPSNE
+275 KESQNKEHTIPQNNE
-290 KKTPPLREALQM
+290 KKTPPLKEALEM
-302 NAIKRDKTLSKKKP
+302 NAIKRDKTLSKKKS
-316 EKTPTKTQTTAATP
+316 EKTPIHAKTQTTAPSATP

-343 MPLIGANPP
+343 MPLTGANPP
-352 NDNAP
+352 NDNIP
-357 TPLEKEEKAKEVSEN
+357 TPLEKEETTKEASDN

-377 ESNNSA
+377 ETNNSA
-383 QSAQNA
+383 QNAQNA
-389 QASDKTSENKSAA
+389 QASDKTSENKSVT

-430 DLFPKELGKVEVT
+430 DLFPKELGKVEVI

-498 EPLREPFKE
+498 EQLRELFKE
-507 QESTPLKEN
+507 QKSTPLKEN
-516 ALKSYQENTDNENKE
+516 ALKSYQENTDHENQE

>member
-1 MPSFVNPIHT
+1 MPSPINPIHT
-11 NANAL
+11 STNAL
-16 NSGTKNEVKDTKNA
+16 NSGAKNEDTKNA
-30 PKSASKDFN
+30 PKSASKDFS

-60 KATPKDAKEDA
+60 KATPKDAKKDAKENA
-71 KELEKTPTPHHQHAQ
+71 KELEKTPTLQPQHAQ

-112 QHETHEPTLKDLLN
+112 QHEI
-126 HKKTTASHEAQHET
+126 HKN
-140 HEMHETNPKTPN
+140 HETNPKTPN

-165 ASNAHQANL
+165 ASGAHQTSL

-181 PTNHANN
+181 PTNH

-207 DIHALS
+207 DIQTLS

-220 SNIQVG
+220 SNIQVVA
-226 TPLEKKE
+226 PLEKKE
-233 TPLNASDQLA
+233 TPLRTSDQLA

-275 KESHNKERTTPPSNE
+275 KESQSKEHATPPSNE

-316 EKTPTKTQTTAATP
+316 EKTPAKTQTTAQAATL

-357 TPLEKEEKAKEVSEN
+357 TLLEKEEKTKEASEN
-372 KEKTK
+372 KEKAK
-377 ESNNSA
+377 ESTNST
-383 QSAQNA
+383 QNAQNA
-389 QASDKTSENKSAA
+389 QSSDKTSDKSAA

-418 QEYKPPMSRISM
+418 QEYKPPTSRISM

-475 LNALGFEGVD
+475 LNALGFDGVD

-498 EPLREPFKE
+498 EQLREPFKE
-507 QESTPLKEN
+507 QELTPLKEN

>member
-1 MPSFVNPIHT
+1 MPSPINPIHT
-11 NANAL
+11 NASANANAL
-16 NSGTKNEVKDTKNA
+16 NSGAKNEDTKNA
-30 PKSASKDFN
+30 PKSASKDFS

-48 DKTAPKENPNAL
+48 DKTAPKESPNPNAL
-60 KATPKDAKEDA
+60 KAVQKDAKGDA
-71 KELEKTPTPHHQHAQ
+71 KALEKTPTPHHQHAQ
-86 NLAKDQQAP
+86 NPAKDQQAP

-101 NHKKTTASHEA
+101 NHQKTTASHEA
-112 QHETHEPTLKDLLN
+112 QHEN
-126 HKKTTASHEAQHET
+126 
-140 HEMHETNPKTPN
+140 HETNPKTPN

-165 ASNAHQANL
+165 TSNAHQENL
-174 TNKNPLT
+174 THKNPLT

-188 AIKNPTAP
+188 ANKNPTAP
-196 THNAKEPKTLK
+196 THNAKDPKTLK
-207 DIHALS
+207 DIQTLS

-220 SNIQVG
+220 NNIQA
-226 TPLEKKE
+226 TAPLEKKE

-254 LAKNDSKNTANL
+254 LAKNDAKNTANL

-275 KESHNKERTTPPSNE
+275 KESHNKEHATPPNNE
-290 KKTPPLREALQM
+290 KKTPPLKEALPM

-316 EKTPTKTQTTAATP
+316 EKAQTKAQTTAQSVTP

-357 TPLEKEEKAKEVSEN
+357 TPLEKEEKTKEVGDN

-377 ESNNSA
+377 ETSNSA
-383 QSAQNA
+383 QSAQNT

-498 EPLREPFKE
+498 EPFKE
-507 QESTPLKEN
+507 QELTPLKEN
-516 ALKSYQENTDNENKE
+516 ALKSYQENTDHENKE

>member
-1 MPSFVNPIHT
+1 MPSPVNPIHT

-16 NSGTKNEVKDTKNA
+16 NSGAKNEDAKNA
-30 PKSASKDFN
+30 PKSASKDFS

-48 DKTAPKENPNAL
+48 DKTAPKENPNTL

-71 KELEKTPTPHHQHAQ
+71 KKLEKTPTLPHQHAQ
-86 NLAKDQQAP
+86 NPIKDQQAP
-95 TLKDLL
+95 TLKDWL
-101 NHKKTTASHEA
+101 NHQKTTAPHKA
-112 QHETHEPTLKDLLN
+112 QHETHETN
-126 HKKTTASHEAQHET
+126 EA
-140 HEMHETNPKTPN
+140 NPKNPN

-165 ASNAHQANL
+165 TSNAHQTNL
-174 TNKNPLT
+174 PNKNPIT

-188 AIKNPTAP
+188 AIKNQTTP
-196 THNAKEPKTLK
+196 THNAKDPKTLK
-207 DIHALS
+207 DIQTLS

-220 SNIQVG
+220 SNIQAVT
-226 TPLEKKE
+226 TPENK
-233 TPLNASDQLA
+233 TPLNASDHLA
-243 LKTTQTSINHT
+243 LKTTQTPTNHT
-254 LAKNDSKNTANL
+254 LAKNDAKNTANL

-275 KESHNKERTTPPSNE
+275 KEPQNKEHANPSHNE
-290 KKTPPLREALQM
+290 KKTPPLKEALEM
-302 NAIKRDKTLSKKKP
+302 NAIKRDKTLSKKKS
-316 EKTPTKTQTTAATP
+316 EKTQTKAQTTAPSATP
-330 ENAPKIPLKTPPL
+330 ENAPKLALKTPPL

-352 NDNAP
+352 PNDNIP
-357 TPLEKEEKAKEVSEN
+357 TPLEKEERTKEASDN
-372 KEKTK
+372 KEKTR
-377 ESNNSA
+377 ESNSSA

-498 EPLREPFKE
+498 EPLRELFKE
-507 QESTPLKEN
+507 QESSPLKEN
-516 ALKSYQENTDNENKE
+516 ALKSYQENTDHENKE

>member
-1 MPSFVNPIHT
+1 MPSPINPVHT
-11 NANAL
+11 SANASI
-16 NSGTKNEVKDTKNA
+16 NSGAKNEDTKNA
-30 PKSASKDFN
+30 PKSASKDFS

-48 DKTAPKENPNAL
+48 DKSAPKENLNAL
-60 KATPKDAKEDA
+60 KATPKNSKEGAKEGA
-71 KELEKTPTPHHQHAQ
+71 KESTKALEKTPTLQPQHAQ

-112 QHETHEPTLKDLLN
+112 QHETHKML
-126 HKKTTASHEAQHET
+126 
-140 HEMHETNPKTPN
+140 ETNPKTPN

-159 KKPNGV
+159 KKPNEV
-165 ASNAHQANL
+165 ISNAHQTSL

-188 AIKNPTAP
+188 SIKNPTAP

-207 DIHALS
+207 DIQTLS

-220 SNIQVG
+220 SNIQVIA
-226 TPLEKKE
+226 PLEKKE
-233 TPLNASDQLA
+233 TPLSASDQLA

-254 LAKNDSKNTANL
+254 LAKNDAKNTANL

-290 KKTPPLREALQM
+290 KKTPPLREALPM

-316 EKTPTKTQTTAATP
+316 EKTPIHAKTQTTAPSIAP
-330 ENAPKIPLKTPPL
+330 ENAPKTPLKTPPL

-357 TPLEKEEKAKEVSEN
+357 TLLEKEEKTKEASDN

-377 ESNNSA
+377 ESTNSA
-383 QSAQNA
+383 QSTQNA
-389 QASDKTSENKSAA
+389 QSSDKTSDKSTA

-491 SSKEQPK
+491 SSKEQEK
-498 EPLREPFKE
+498 EPFKEPFKE
-507 QESTPLKEN
+507 QELTPLKEN
-516 ALKSYQENTDNENKE
+516 ALKSYQENTDNENQE

>member
-1 MPSFVNPIHT
+1 MPSPINPIHT
-11 NANAL
+11 NANANASI
-16 NSGTKNEVKDTKNA
+16 NSGAKNEDTKNA
-30 PKSASKDFN
+30 PKSASKDFS

-48 DKTAPKENPNAL
+48 DKTASKENPNAL
-60 KATPKDAKEDA
+60 KATPKNAKEDA
-71 KELEKTPTPHHQHAQ
+71 KEGAKALEKTPTPQPQHAQ

-112 QHETHEPTLKDLLN
+112 QHETHE
-126 HKKTTASHEAQHET
+126 
-140 HEMHETNPKTPN
+140 HETNPKTPN

-165 ASNAHQANL
+165 TSSVHQANL
-174 TNKNPLT
+174 THKNPLT
-181 PTNHANN
+181 PTNHA
-188 AIKNPTAP
+188 IKNPTAP
-196 THNAKEPKTLK
+196 TDTKKDPKTLK
-207 DIHALS
+207 DIQTLS

-220 SNIQVG
+220 SNIQAT

-233 TPLNASDQLA
+233 TPLKTSDQLA

-254 LAKNDSKNTANL
+254 LTKNDAKNTANL

-275 KESHNKERTTPPSNE
+275 KDPHNKEHATPPNNE
-290 KKTPPLREALQM
+290 KKTPPLREALPM

-316 EKTPTKTQTTAATP
+316 EKTPTKAQTTAPSIAP

-352 NDNAP
+352 NDNPP
-357 TPLEKEEKAKEVSEN
+357 TLLEKEEKAKEVSDN

-383 QSAQNA
+383 QNAQNA
-389 QASDKTSENKSAA
+389 QSSDKTSDKSVT

-430 DLFPKELGKVEVT
+430 DLFPKELGKVEVV

-498 EPLREPFKE
+498 EQLRESFKE
-507 QESTPLKEN
+507 QELIKEN
-516 ALKSYQENTDNENKE
+516 ALKSYQENTDHENKE

>member
-1 MPSFVNPIHT
+1 MPSPVNPIHT

-16 NSGTKNEVKDTKNA
+16 NGGAKNEVKDTKNA
-30 PKSASKDFN
+30 PKSASKDFS

-48 DKTAPKENPNAL
+48 DKTAPKESPNHNAL
-60 KATPKDAKEDA
+60 KATPKDAKA
-71 KELEKTPTPHHQHAQ
+71 LEKTPTPPHQHAQ
-86 NLAKDQQAP
+86 NPAKDQQAP
-95 TLKDLL
+95 TLKDWL
-101 NHKKTTASHEA
+101 NHQKTTAPHEA
-112 QHETHEPTLKDLLN
+112 QHETHEI
-126 HKKTTASHEAQHET
+126 
-140 HEMHETNPKTPN
+140 HETNPKTPN

-159 KKPNGV
+159 KKPNEV
-165 ASNAHQANL
+165 ASNAHQTNL
-174 TNKNPLT
+174 PNKNLIT
-181 PTNHANN
+181 PTNHANHAN
-188 AIKNPTAP
+188 KTPTTP
-196 THNAKEPKTLK
+196 THNAKDPKTLK
-207 DIHALS
+207 DIQTLS

-220 SNIQVG
+220 SNIQA
-226 TPLEKKE
+226 TAPLEKKE
-233 TPLNASDQLA
+233 TPLSTSDQLA
-243 LKTTQTSINHT
+243 LKTTQTPTNHT
-254 LAKNDSKNTANL
+254 LAKNDAKNTANL

-275 KESHNKERTTPPSNE
+275 KEPLNKEHANPQNSE
-290 KKTPPLREALQM
+290 KKTPPLKEALQM

-316 EKTPTKTQTTAATP
+316 EKTPTKTQAKNQPTAPSAMP
-330 ENAPKIPLKTPPL
+330 ENAPKLALKTPPL

-352 NDNAP
+352 NDNIP
-357 TPLEKEEKAKEVSEN
+357 TPLEKEEKTKEVSDS

-377 ESNNSA
+377 ETNSSA
-383 QSAQNA
+383 QSVQNTPN
-389 QASDKTSENKSAA
+389 SDNKSIA

-418 QEYKPPMSRISM
+418 QEYKPPMSKISM

-491 SSKEQPK
+491 SSKEQQAPK
-498 EPLREPFKE
+498 EQPKEPFKE
-507 QESTPLKEN
+507 QELTPLKEN
-516 ALKSYQENTDNENKE
+516 ALKSYQENTDHENQE

>member
-1 MPSFVNPIHT
+1 MPSPINPIHT
-11 NANAL
+11 NANANAL
-16 NSGTKNEVKDTKNA
+16 NSGAKNEVKEAKNA
-30 PKSASKDFN
+30 PKSASKDFS

-48 DKTAPKENPNAL
+48 DKTAPKENPSAL

-86 NLAKDQQAP
+86 NLAKDQQTP

-112 QHETHEPTLKDLLN
+112 QHETHK
-126 HKKTTASHEAQHET
+126 
-140 HEMHETNPKTPN
+140 MHETNPKTPN

-165 ASNAHQANL
+165 ASNAHQTSL
-174 TNKNPLT
+174 TNKNPLA

-207 DIHALS
+207 DIQTLS

-220 SNIQVG
+220 SNIQATT
-226 TPLEKKE
+226 TPENK

-243 LKTTQTSINHT
+243 LKTTQAPINHT
-254 LAKNDSKNTANL
+254 LAKNDTKNTANL

-275 KESHNKERTTPPSNE
+275 KEPHNKERTTPPNNE
-290 KKTPPLREALQM
+290 KKTPPLREALPM

-316 EKTPTKTQTTAATP
+316 EKTPTKTQTTAPSTTP

-352 NDNAP
+352 NNNDP

-377 ESNNSA
+377 ESTNSA
-383 QSAQNA
+383 QSAQNT
-389 QASDKTSENKSAA
+389 QASDKASENKSVT

-430 DLFPKELGKVEVT
+430 DLFPKELGKVEVV

-498 EPLREPFKE
+498 EQLRESFKE

>member
-1 MPSFVNPIHT
+1 MPSPINPIHT
-11 NANAL
+11 NTSANANAL
-16 NSGTKNEVKDTKNA
+16 NSGAKNEVKDTKNA
-30 PKSASKDFN
+30 PKSASKDFS

-60 KATPKDAKEDA
+60 KATPKNSKEGAKEDA

-101 NHKKTTASHEA
+101 NHQKTTVSHEA
-112 QHETHEPTLKDLLN
+112 QHEI
-126 HKKTTASHEAQHET
+126 HKN
-140 HEMHETNPKTPN
+140 HETNPKTPN

-165 ASNAHQANL
+165 ISNAHQANL

-188 AIKNPTAP
+188 A
-196 THNAKEPKTLK
+196 KEPKTLK
-207 DIHALS
+207 DIQTLS

-220 SNIQVG
+220 SNIQAT

-233 TPLNASDQLA
+233 TPLKASDQLA

-254 LAKNDSKNTANL
+254 LAKNDAKNTANL

-290 KKTPPLREALQM
+290 KKTPPLREVLHM

-316 EKTPTKTQTTAATP
+316 EKTPTKTQTTAQAATP
-330 ENAPKIPLKTPPL
+330 ENPPKIPLKTPPL

-377 ESNNSA
+377 ESTNSA
-383 QSAQNA
+383 QSTQNA

-498 EPLREPFKE
+498 EPFRESFKE
-507 QESTPLKEN
+507 QELTPLKEN

>member
-1 MPSFVNPIHT
+1 MPSPVNPIHT

-16 NSGTKNEVKDTKNA
+16 NSGAKNEVKDTKNA
-30 PKSASKDFN
+30 PKSASKDFS

-48 DKTAPKENPNAL
+48 DKTASKENPSAL
-60 KATPKDAKEDA
+60 KDAPKDAKA
-71 KELEKTPTPHHQHAQ
+71 LEKTTTPTHQHAQ
-86 NLAKDQQAP
+86 NPAKNQQAP
-95 TLKDLL
+95 TLKDWL
-101 NHKKTTASHEA
+101 NHPKTTASHEA
-112 QHETHEPTLKDLLN
+112 QHEN
-126 HKKTTASHEAQHET
+126 
-140 HEMHETNPKTPN
+140 HETNPKNPN

-165 ASNAHQANL
+165 TSNAHQTNL
-174 TNKNPLT
+174 PNKNPIT
-181 PTNHANN
+181 PTNRANN
-188 AIKNPTAP
+188 ANTTQKPTTP
-196 THNAKEPKTLK
+196 THNAKDPKTLK
-207 DIHALS
+207 DIQTLS

-220 SNIQVG
+220 SNIQAAT
-226 TPLEKKE
+226 TPENK

-254 LAKNDSKNTANL
+254 LAKNDAKNTANL

-275 KESHNKERTTPPSNE
+275 KESHNKERANPQNNE
-290 KKTPPLREALQM
+290 KKTPPLKEALPM
-302 NAIKRDKTLSKKKP
+302 NAIKRDKTLSKKKS
-316 EKTPTKTQTTAATP
+316 EKTPTKAQTTAQSATP
-330 ENAPKIPLKTPPL
+330 ENAPKISLKTPPL

-352 NDNAP
+352 PNDNIP
-357 TPLEKEEKAKEVSEN
+357 TPLEKEETTKEASDN

-377 ESNNSA
+377 ESTNST

-389 QASDKTSENKSAA
+389 QASDKASENKSVT

-430 DLFPKELGKVEVT
+430 DLFPKELGKVEVI

-475 LNALGFEGVD
+475 LNALGFDGVD

-498 EPLREPFKE
+498 ESLREPFKE
-507 QESTPLKEN
+507 QELTPLKEN
-516 ALKSYQENTDNENKE
+516 ALKSYQENTDNENQE

>member
-1 MPSFVNPIHT
+1 MPSPINPIHT
-11 NANAL
+11 NASANTNAL
-16 NSGTKNEVKDTKNA
+16 NSGAKNEVKDTKNA
-30 PKSASKDFN
+30 PKSASKDFS

-48 DKTAPKENPNAL
+48 DKTASKENPSAL
-60 KATPKDAKEDA
+60 KATPKNSKEGAKEDA
-71 KELEKTPTPHHQHAQ
+71 KELEKTPTPHPQHAQ

-101 NHKKTTASHEA
+101 NHKKTTVSHEA
-112 QHETHEPTLKDLLN
+112 QHEI
-126 HKKTTASHEAQHET
+126 HKN
-140 HEMHETNPKTPN
+140 HETNPKTPN

-165 ASNAHQANL
+165 ASSAHQANL

-181 PTNHANN
+181 PTNHAN
-188 AIKNPTAP
+188 KNPTAP
-196 THNAKEPKTLK
+196 THNAKDPKTLK
-207 DIHALS
+207 DIQTLS

-220 SNIQVG
+220 SNIQA
-226 TPLEKKE
+226 TAPLEKKE

-254 LAKNDSKNTANL
+254 LAKNGAKNTANL

-302 NAIKRDKTLSKKKP
+302 NAIKKDKTLSKKKP
-316 EKTPTKTQTTAATP
+316 EKTPTKTQTTAPSIAP

-357 TPLEKEEKAKEVSEN
+357 TPLEKEEKTKEASDN

-377 ESNNSA
+377 ESTNSA
-383 QSAQNA
+383 QSAQNT
-389 QASDKTSENKSAA
+389 QSSDKTSENKSVT

-498 EPLREPFKE
+498 ESLREPFKE

>member
-1 MPSFVNPIHT
+1 MPSPINPIHT
-11 NANAL
+11 NANANAL
-16 NSGTKNEVKDTKNA
+16 NSGAKNEVKDTKNA
-30 PKSASKDFN
+30 PKGASKDFS
-39 KILNQKISK
+39 KILDQKISK

-60 KATPKDAKEDA
+60 KATPKNSKEGAKENA

-112 QHETHEPTLKDLLN
+112 QNETHKN
-126 HKKTTASHEAQHET
+126 
-140 HEMHETNPKTPN
+140 HETNPKTPN

-165 ASNAHQANL
+165 ASNAHQASL

-196 THNAKEPKTLK
+196 THNAKESKTLK
-207 DIHALS
+207 DIQTLS

-220 SNIQVG
+220 SNIQVSA
-226 TPLEKKE
+226 PLEKKE
-233 TPLNASDQLA
+233 TSLNASDQLA

-254 LAKNDSKNTANL
+254 LAKNDAKNTANL

-275 KESHNKERTTPPSNE
+275 KESQDKERTTLPHNE

-316 EKTPTKTQTTAATP
+316 EKTPTKTQTTAQAATP

-357 TPLEKEEKAKEVSEN
+357 TPLEKEEKTKEASDN

-377 ESNNSA
+377 ESTNSA

-389 QASDKTSENKSAA
+389 QASDKASENKSAA

-491 SSKEQPK
+491 SSKEQHK
-498 EPLREPFKE
+498 EQLREPFKE

-516 ALKSYQENTDNENKE
+516 ALKSYQENTDNEKKE

>member
-1 MPSFVNPIHT
+1 MPSPVNPIHT

-16 NSGTKNEVKDTKNA
+16 NSGAKNEVKDAKNA
-30 PKSASKDFN
+30 PKSASKDFS

-48 DKTAPKENPNAL
+48 DKTASKESPNPNAL
-60 KATPKDAKEDA
+60 KATPKNSKEGAKEDTKA
-71 KELEKTPTPHHQHAQ
+71 LEKTPTPPHQHAQ
-86 NLAKDQQAP
+86 NPAKNQQAP
-95 TLKDLL
+95 TLKDWL
-101 NHKKTTASHEA
+101 NHKTTAPHKS
-112 QHETHEPTLKDLLN
+112 QHETHETN
-126 HKKTTASHEAQHET
+126 
-140 HEMHETNPKTPN
+140 ETNPKTPN
-152 ETLNKNE
+152 ETLSKNE
-159 KKPNGV
+159 KKPNE
-165 ASNAHQANL
+165 ALSNAHQTNL
-174 TNKNPLT
+174 PNKNPIT

-188 AIKNPTAP
+188 AIKTPTTP
-196 THNAKEPKTLK
+196 THNAKDPKTLK
-207 DIHALS
+207 DIQTLS

-220 SNIQVG
+220 SNIQATT
-226 TPLEKKE
+226 TPENKNL
-233 TPLNASDQLA
+233 LNASDQLA
-243 LKTTQTSINHT
+243 LKTTQASINHT
-254 LAKNDSKNTANL
+254 LAKNDAKNTANL

-275 KESHNKERTTPPSNE
+275 KESHNKEHANPSHNE
-290 KKTPPLREALQM
+290 KKTPPLKEALQM
-302 NAIKRDKTLSKKKP
+302 NAIKRDKTLSKKKS
-316 EKTPTKTQTTAATP
+316 EKTPTKAQTTAPSIAP
-330 ENAPKIPLKTPPL
+330 ENAPKIPFKTPPL

-352 NDNAP
+352 NDNIP
-357 TPLEKEEKAKEVSEN
+357 TPLEKEEKTQEISDN

-377 ESNNSA
+377 ETNNSA
-383 QSAQNA
+383 QNAQNT
-389 QASDKTSENKSAA
+389 QASDKTSENKSVT

-430 DLFPKELGKVEVT
+430 DLFPKELGKVEVI

-498 EPLREPFKE
+498 EQLRELFKE

-516 ALKSYQENTDNENKE
+516 ALKSYQENTDHENQE

>member
-1 MPSFVNPIHT
+1 MPSPVNPIHT

-16 NSGTKNEVKDTKNA
+16 NSGAKNEDAKNA
-30 PKSASKDFN
+30 PKSASKDFS

-60 KATPKDAKEDA
+60 KATPQDAKENA
-71 KELEKTPTPHHQHAQ
+71 KKLEKTPTLPHQHAQ

-95 TLKDLL
+95 TLKDWL
-101 NHKKTTASHEA
+101 NHKKTTAPHKA
-112 QHETHEPTLKDLLN
+112 QHETHETN
-126 HKKTTASHEAQHET
+126 EA
-140 HEMHETNPKTPN
+140 NPKNPN

-165 ASNAHQANL
+165 TSNAHQTNL
-174 TNKNPLT
+174 PNKNPIT
-181 PTNHANN
+181 PTNRANN
-188 AIKNPTAP
+188 ANTTQKPTTP
-196 THNAKEPKTLK
+196 THNAKNPKTLK
-207 DIHALS
+207 DIQTLS

-220 SNIQVG
+220 SNIQAAT
-226 TPLEKKE
+226 TPENKN
-233 TPLNASDQLA
+233 PLNASDQLA

-254 LAKNDSKNTANL
+254 LAKNDAKNTANL

-275 KESHNKERTTPPSNE
+275 KDPHNKEHATPPNNE
-290 KKTPPLREALQM
+290 KKTPPLKEALQM
-302 NAIKRDKTLSKKKP
+302 NAIKRDKTLSKKKS
-316 EKTPTKTQTTAATP
+316 EKTPTKTQTTAPSIAP

-352 NDNAP
+352 PNNNAP
-357 TPLEKEEKAKEVSEN
+357 TPLEKEETTKEASDN

-377 ESNNSA
+377 ESSNSA
-383 QSAQNA
+383 QNAQNA
-389 QASDKTSENKSAA
+389 QASDKTSENKSIA

-418 QEYKPPMSRISM
+418 QEYKPPMSKISM
-430 DLFPKELGKVEVT
+430 DLFPKELGKVEVV

-498 EPLREPFKE
+498 EPLRELFKE

>member
-1 MPSFVNPIHT
+1 MPSPINPIHT

-16 NSGTKNEVKDTKNA
+16 NSGAKNEDTKNA
-30 PKSASKDFN
+30 PKSASKDFS

-48 DKTAPKENPNAL
+48 DKTASKEDPNAS
-60 KATPKDAKEDA
+60 KVTPKDAKT
-71 KELEKTPTPHHQHAQ
+71 LEKTPTLPHQHAQ
-86 NLAKDQQAP
+86 NPAKDQQAP
-95 TLKDLL
+95 TLKDWL

-112 QHETHEPTLKDLLN
+112 QHETHE
-126 HKKTTASHEAQHET
+126 
-140 HEMHETNPKTPN
+140 HETNPKTPN

-165 ASNAHQANL
+165 TSNAHQANL
-174 TNKNPLT
+174 ASKNPLT

-196 THNAKEPKTLK
+196 THNAKDPKTLK
-207 DIHALS
+207 DIQTLS

-220 SNIQVG
+220 SNIQAAT
-226 TPLEKKE
+226 TPENKN
-233 TPLNASDQLA
+233 PLNASDHLA
-243 LKTTQTSINHT
+243 LKTTPKNPTTNPTTI
-254 LAKNDSKNTANL
+254 KNDAKNTANL

-275 KESHNKERTTPPSNE
+275 KDPHNKEHANPQNNE
-290 KKTPPLREALQM
+290 KKTPLLKEALQM

-316 EKTPTKTQTTAATP
+316 EKIPTKVQTTAPSIAP
-330 ENAPKIPLKTPPL
+330 ENALKIPLKTPPL

-352 NDNAP
+352 NDNIP
-357 TPLEKEEKAKEVSEN
+357 TPLEKEETTKEISEN

-377 ESNNSA
+377 ETSNSA
-383 QSAQNA
+383 QNAQNA
-389 QASDKTSENKSAA
+389 QASDKTSDNKSIA

-418 QEYKPPMSRISM
+418 QEYKPPMSKISM
-430 DLFPKELGKVEVT
+430 DLFPRELGKVEVI

-498 EPLREPFKE
+498 EQLKELFKE
-507 QESTPLKEN
+507 QELTPLKEN
-516 ALKSYQENTDNENKE
+516 ALKSYQENTDHENKE

>member
-1 MPSFVNPIHT
+1 MPSPVNPIHT

-16 NSGTKNEVKDTKNA
+16 NSGAKNEVKDTKNA
-30 PKSASKDFN
+30 PKSASKDFS

-71 KELEKTPTPHHQHAQ
+71 KTLEKTPTLQPQHAQ
-86 NLAKDQQAP
+86 NPAKDQQAP

-112 QHETHEPTLKDLLN
+112 QHEKN
-126 HKKTTASHEAQHET
+126 
-140 HEMHETNPKTPN
+140 HETNPKTPN

-165 ASNAHQANL
+165 TSNAHQTNL
-174 TNKNPLT
+174 PSKNPIT
-181 PTNHANN
+181 PNHANN
-188 AIKNPTAP
+188 AIKNPTTP
-196 THNAKEPKTLK
+196 THNAKESKTLK
-207 DIHALS
+207 DIQTLS

-220 SNIQVG
+220 SNIQAAT
-226 TPLEKKE
+226 TPENK
-233 TPLNASDQLA
+233 TPLNASDHLA
-243 LKTTQTSINHT
+243 LKTTQTPTNHT
-254 LAKNDSKNTANL
+254 LAKNDAKNTANL

-275 KESHNKERTTPPSNE
+275 KESHNKEHANPLNNE
-290 KKTPPLREALQM
+290 KKTPPLKEALPM
-302 NAIKRDKTLSKKKP
+302 NAIKRDKTLSKKKS
-316 EKTPTKTQTTAATP
+316 EKTPTKAQTTTPSAMP

-343 MPLIGANPP
+343 MPLTGANPP
-352 NDNAP
+352 PNNNAP
-357 TPLEKEEKAKEVSEN
+357 TLLEKEETTKEASDN

-383 QSAQNA
+383 QNAQNA
-389 QASDKTSENKSAA
+389 QASDKTSENKSIA

-430 DLFPKELGKVEVT
+430 DLFPKELGKVEVI

-498 EPLREPFKE
+498 EQLGELFKE
-507 QESTPLKEN
+507 QESTPLKES
-516 ALKSYQENTDNENKE
+516 ALKSYQENTDHENQE
-531 TSMQITLYA
+531 TSMQITLYAWF

>member
-1 MPSFVNPIHT
+1 MPSLVNPIHT

-16 NSGTKNEVKDTKNA
+16 NSGAKNEDTKNA
-30 PKSASKDFN
+30 PKSASKDFS

-48 DKTAPKENPNAL
+48 DKTASKENPSAL

-71 KELEKTPTPHHQHAQ
+71 KALEKTPTLNHQHAQ
-86 NLAKDQQAP
+86 NPAKDQQAP

-101 NHKKTTASHEA
+101 NHKKTTAEHEA
-112 QHETHEPTLKDLLN
+112 QHETHEAN
-126 HKKTTASHEAQHET
+126 
-140 HEMHETNPKTPN
+140 ETNPKTPN

-159 KKPNGV
+159 KKPNEV
-165 ASNAHQANL
+165 TSNAHQTNL
-174 TNKNPLT
+174 PNKNPIT
-181 PTNHANN
+181 PTNRANN
-188 AIKNPTAP
+188 AIKTPTTT
-196 THNAKEPKTLK
+196 THNAKDPKTLK
-207 DIHALS
+207 DIQTLS

-220 SNIQVG
+220 NNIQADT
-226 TPLEKKE
+226 TPENK
-233 TPLNASDQLA
+233 TPLNASDHLA
-243 LKTTQTSINHT
+243 LKTTQTPTNNT
-254 LAKNDSKNTANL
+254 LAKNDAKNTANL

-275 KESHNKERTTPPSNE
+275 KEAPNKEHANPQNNE
-290 KKTPPLREALQM
+290 KKTPPLKEALQM

-316 EKTPTKTQTTAATP
+316 EKTPTKTQTTAPSATP
-330 ENAPKIPLKTPPL
+330 ENASKIPLKTPPL

-352 NDNAP
+352 PNNNAP
-357 TPLEKEEKAKEVSEN
+357 TPLEKEEKTKEISDN
-372 KEKTK
+372 KEKAK
-377 ESNNSA
+377 ETNSSA
-383 QSAQNA
+383 QSAQNT
-389 QASDKTSENKSAA
+389 QASDKTSDNKSIA

-418 QEYKPPMSRISM
+418 QEYKPPMSKISM
-430 DLFPKELGKVEVT
+430 DLFPKELGKVEVI

-491 SSKEQPK
+491 SSKEQQAPKDQPK
-498 EPLREPFKE
+498 ELFKE
-507 QESTPLKEN
+507 QESSPLKEN
-516 ALKSYQENTDNENKE
+516 ALKSYQENTDHENQE

>member
-1 MPSFVNPIHT
+1 MPSLVNPIHT

-16 NSGTKNEVKDTKNA
+16 NSGAKNENTKNA
-30 PKSASKDFN
+30 PKSASKDFS

-48 DKTAPKENPNAL
+48 DKTAPKEDSNAS
-60 KATPKDAKEDA
+60 KVTPKDAKA
-71 KELEKTPTPHHQHAQ
+71 LEKTPTLPHQHAQ
-86 NLAKDQQAP
+86 NPAKDQQSP
-95 TLKDLL
+95 TLKDWL

-112 QHETHEPTLKDLLN
+112 QHETHKN
-126 HKKTTASHEAQHET
+126 
-140 HEMHETNPKTPN
+140 HETNPKTPN

-159 KKPNGV
+159 KKPNEV
-165 ASNAHQANL
+165 PSNAHQTNL
-174 TNKNPLT
+174 TNKNPII

-196 THNAKEPKTLK
+196 THNAKDPKTLK
-207 DIHALS
+207 DIQTLS

-220 SNIQVG
+220 SNIQVSA
-226 TPLEKKE
+226 PLEKKE
-233 TPLNASDQLA
+233 TPLSASDQLA

-254 LAKNDSKNTANL
+254 LAKNDAKNTANL

-275 KESHNKERTTPPSNE
+275 KESHNKERATPPNNE

-302 NAIKRDKTLSKKKP
+302 NAIKRDKTLSKKKS
-316 EKTPTKTQTTAATP
+316 EKTPTKAQTTAPSIAP
-330 ENAPKIPLKTPPL
+330 ENAPKISLKMPPL

-352 NDNAP
+352 NDNIP
-357 TPLEKEEKAKEVSEN
+357 TPLEKEEKTKEASDN

-377 ESNNSA
+377 ESSNSA
-383 QSAQNA
+383 QSAQNT
-389 QASDKTSENKSAA
+389 QASDKTSDNKSAA

-430 DLFPKELGKVEVT
+430 DLFPKELGKVEVI

-516 ALKSYQENTDNENKE
+516 ALKSYQENTDNESKE